1 MEVGG
6 RLQKSLRVVTCV
18 PDSLEIG
25 VLPRE
30 PVSMLVA
37 GSAST
42 SVRST
47 DGRCDTWPY
56 RGPSAG

>member
-1 MEVGG
+1 MGFKG
-6 RLQKSLRVVTCV
+6 SLKVVTCV
-18 PDSLEIG
+18 PGSLEMEEIG

-42 SVRST
+42 LVKST

-56 RGPSAG
+56 RGSSAG